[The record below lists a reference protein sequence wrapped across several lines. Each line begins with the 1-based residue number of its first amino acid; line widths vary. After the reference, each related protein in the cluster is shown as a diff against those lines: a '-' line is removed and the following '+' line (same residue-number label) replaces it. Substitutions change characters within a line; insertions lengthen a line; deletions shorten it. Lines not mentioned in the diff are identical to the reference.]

1 MGIDFE
7 SKTVIDSETQLEI
20 EYYIDSLRKEYNFN
34 IESYIEIDKNYSF
47 NFEAFVN
54 DVSKHFHFE
63 FDVLDLVYYVISKGY
78 NILPWCY
85 SDGTGFW
92 DNNSNKNWNK
102 NEIITTIQSGL
113 LNQLNDK
120 NISVPDLIQYSDKN
134 LDSFGVFIP
143 GKSKDMSIQDNIL
156 YFESDD
162 DYTLVLGKKK
172 KSNSEI
178 INLKKGNN
186 LLIYDGEFNINNIPG
201 FNIIR
206 EQINNFYNY
215 CSIWDQER
223 GFWKT
228 IKSPENHDLY
238 FTKNI
243 EYQEQPIPYILVI
256 NVSDDCSFE
265 ISR

>member
-1 MGIDFE
+1 MIM
-7 SKTVIDSETQLEI
+7 
-20 EYYIDSLRKEYNFN
+20 EYY
-34 IESYIEIDKNYSF
+34 
-47 NFEAFVN
+47 
-54 DVSKHFHFE
+54 
-63 FDVLDLVYYVISKGY
+63 
-78 NILPWCY
+78 
-85 SDGTGFW
+85 
-92 DNNSNKNWNK
+92 
-102 NEIITTIQSGL
+102 
-113 LNQLNDK
+113 
-120 NISVPDLIQYSDKN
+120 
-134 LDSFGVFIP
+134 
-143 GKSKDMSIQDNIL
+143 IL

-186 LLIYDGEFNINNIPG
+186 LLIYDGEFNIKNIPA

-228 IKSPENHDLY
+228 IKGLENHDLY